1 MTPHLPKKMKSG
13 EQKTKYPNT
22 DSKELTTMPFEQNF
36 IVMQGEHA
44 LTNRKLRHALPIISI
59 TTLLYVWILFKVWLL
74 FVRFHR
80 NTSQL
85 PGDKM

>member
-44 LTNRKLRHALPIISI
+44 LANRKLRYALPIISI
-59 TTLLYVWILFKVWLL
+59 TTLLLLFKVWLL
-74 FVRFHR
+74 FVRFHQDTR
-80 NTSQL
+80 QL